1 MSVNCASLYLD
12 IPFSCKN
19 WSNVSFTIKSSKN
32 TSISIITCIYAID
45 NSFKKVYTYIRCG
58 NEVKIMPDYELL
70 FYQSQEELKNLI
82 NQLDELTLN
91 LMKFVVYCKKTV
103 EQSNK
108 NENPENKKRA

>member
-1 MSVNCASLYLD
+1 
-12 IPFSCKN
+12 
-19 WSNVSFTIKSSKN
+19 
-32 TSISIITCIYAID
+32 
-45 NSFKKVYTYIRCG
+45 
-58 NEVKIMPDYELL
+58 MPDYELL